1 MSDQDTSQLA
11 ENAEPFRIALV
22 QMDPHLGDRAGNRR
36 VILER
41 IAEAAR
47 AGARLV
53 VFPECALSGYV
64 YDSAEAALPA
74 AETVPGETTE
84 AVAALCRQENIYAIV
99 GLLEHDTASG
109 TLYNSAFVAGPT
121 GLIANY
127 RKCHLPVLG
136 IDRFVGT
143 GDALP
148 VLTLPF
154 ARIGILI
161 CYDVRF
167 PEAAR
172 TLALRGADVLI
183 VPTNWPE
190 GAESAPEFL
199 TRARA
204 WENRFYVAACNRVGI
219 EEGTRFIGRSQV
231 VAPDGTFLAQAD
243 GLSETILYADI
254 RPADARRKRLVITP
268 GVFELD
274 PVGGRR
280 PELYGDLASPSGPGE
295 RS

>member
-1 MSDQDTSQLA
+1 MFT
-11 ENAEPFRIALV
+11 IAAV
-22 QMDPHLGDRAGNRR
+22 QMEPRLGARAQNRET
-36 VILER
+36 ILAR
-41 IAEAAR
+41 LREAAR
-47 AGARLV
+47 AGAHLV

-64 YDSAEAALPA
+64 FDSAEEALPA

-84 AVAALCRQENIYAIV
+84 AVSAACRELRVHAVV
-99 GLLEHDTASG
+99 GLLERDDATGA
-109 TLYNSAFVAGPT
+109 LYNSAFVAGPS
-121 GLIANY
+121 GLIADY
-127 RKCHLPVLG
+127 RKSHLPVLG
-136 IDRFVGT
+136 IDRFVGR
-143 GDALP
+143 GAELP
-148 VLTLPF
+148 VIDLPF

-172 TLALRGADVLI
+172 TLALRGADVIL

-190 GAESAPEFL
+190 GAESAPDFL

-204 WENRFYVAACNRVGI
+204 WENRVYLVACNRVG
-219 EEGTRFIGRSQV
+219 EERGTRFIGRSQV
-231 VAPDGTFLAQAD
+231 VAPNGTFLAQAA
-243 GLSETILYADI
+243 GTAETILTAEI
-254 RPADARRKRLVITP
+254 EPEQARQKKLVFVP

-280 PELYGDLASPSGPGE
+280 PDLYDELT

>member
-1 MSDQDTSQLA
+1 VTQPTSD
-11 ENAEPFRIALV
+11 ENARPFRMAVV
-22 QMDPHLGDRAGNRR
+22 QMDPKRGERAANRR

-41 IAEAAR
+41 LAETAA
-47 AGARLV
+47 AGAELT

-64 YDSAEAALPA
+64 YESAEEALPA

-84 AVAALCRQENIYAIV
+84 AVIAACRRHNAYAIV
-99 GLLEHDTASG
+99 GLLERDPVANI
-109 TLYNSAFVAGPT
+109 LYNSAFVAGPN
-121 GLIANY
+121 GLVANY

-136 IDRFVGT
+136 IDRFVAG

-148 VLTLPF
+148 VISLPF

-172 TLALRGADVLI
+172 ALALDGADVII

-190 GAESAPEFL
+190 GAESSPEFL
-199 TRARA
+199 TRTRA
-204 WENRFYVAACNRVGI
+204 WENRVTLAACNRVGV
-219 EEGTRFIGRSQV
+219 EQGTRFIGRSQIV
-231 VAPDGTFLAQAD
+231 DPNGRILQEAD
-243 GLSETILYADI
+243 GVSETILSAEID
-254 RPADARRKRLVITP
+254 PRLSRQKKIVFSP

-280 PELYGDLASPSGPGE
+280 PELYRRLTGPG
-295 RS
+295 R

>member
-1 MSDQDTSQLA
+1 MS
-11 ENAEPFRIALV
+11 FRVAAV
-22 QMDPHLGDRAGNRR
+22 QMDPKLGDRAANRGAM
-36 VILER
+36 L
-41 IAEAAR
+41 AHLEAA
-47 AGARLV
+47 ASQGAHLV

-64 YDSAEAALPA
+64 YGSAAEASPA
-74 AETVPGETTE
+74 AETVPGETSE
-84 AVAALCRQENIYAIV
+84 AFATACRRLNLYAIV
-99 GLLEHDTASG
+99 GLLEREG
-109 TLYNSAFVAGPT
+109 ETLYNSAFVVGPE
-121 GLIANY
+121 GLIACY

-136 IDRFVGT
+136 IDRYVGK

-148 VLTLPF
+148 IIELPF

-172 TLALRGADVLI
+172 SLALRGADALI

-190 GAESAPEFL
+190 GAESSPEFL

-204 WENRFYVAACNRVGI
+204 WENRVYVVACNRVGV
-219 EEGTRFIGRSQV
+219 EQGTRFIGRSQI

-243 GLSETILYADI
+243 GASETCLIADVDPALARQKRVII
-254 RPADARRKRLVITP
+254 RP
-268 GVFELD
+268 GEFELD

-280 PELYGDLASPSGPGE
+280 PDLYGNLAPEG
-295 RS
+295 

>member
-1 MSDQDTSQLA
+1 VISVA
-11 ENAEPFRIALV
+11 AV
-22 QMDPHLGDRAGNRR
+22 QMDPQRGERAANRR
-36 VILER
+36 AML
-41 IAEAAR
+41 AHLEAA
-47 AGARLV
+47 AGQGASLV

-64 YDSAEAALPA
+64 YDSAADALPA

-84 AVAALCRQENIYAIV
+84 AVLEACRRHNLVAVV
-99 GLLEHDTASG
+99 GLLEREG
-109 TLYNSAFVAGPT
+109 ETLYNSAFVAGPD
-121 GLIANY
+121 GLVANY

-136 IDRFVGT
+136 IDRYVGS

-148 VLTLPF
+148 VIDLPF
-154 ARIGILI
+154 ARIGLLI

-172 TLALRGADVLI
+172 SLALRGADILI

-204 WENRFYVAACNRVGI
+204 WENRVFVIACNRVGI
-219 EEGTRFIGRSQV
+219 EAGTRFIGRSQV
-231 VAPDGTFLAQAD
+231 VSPDGRFLAQAD
-243 GLSETILYADI
+243 GESETILTAEMD
-254 RPADARRKRLVITP
+254 PMQARQKRLVITP

-274 PVGGRR
+274 PIGGRR
-280 PELYGDLASPSGPGE
+280 PDLYGDLLPFSA
-295 RS
+295 

>member
-1 MSDQDTSQLA
+1 MT
-11 ENAEPFRIALV
+11 FRVAAV
-22 QMDPHLGDRAGNRR
+22 QMDPKLGDRAANRQTM
-36 VILER
+36 LEHLESAADKG
-41 IAEAAR
+41 AE
-47 AGARLV
+47 LV

-64 YDSAEAALPA
+64 YDSAEEALPA
-74 AETVPGETTE
+74 AETVPGETSE
-84 AVAALCRQENIYAIV
+84 AIAEACRRWNVYAIV
-99 GLLEHDTASG
+99 GLLEREG
-109 TLYNSAFVAGPT
+109 ETLYNSAFVAGPD
-121 GLIANY
+121 GLIACY

-136 IDRFVGT
+136 IDRYVGK
-143 GDALP
+143 GNELP
-148 VLTLPF
+148 IIELPF

-172 TLALRGADVLI
+172 SLALRGADALI

-204 WENRFYVAACNRVGI
+204 WENRVYVVACNRVGV
-219 EEGTRFIGRSQV
+219 EQGTRFIGRSQIV
-231 VAPDGTFLAQAD
+231 DPNGKILEQAD
-243 GLSETILYADI
+243 GETQTILSADI
-254 RPADARRKRLVITP
+254 DPQQARQKRIVIKP

-280 PELYGDLASPSGPGE
+280 PDLYGNLEHP
-295 RS
+295 

>member
-1 MSDQDTSQLA
+1 VTQFSSD
-11 ENAEPFRIALV
+11 ENIRPFRVAVV
-22 QMDPHLGDRAGNRR
+22 QMDPQRGDRAANRR

-41 IAEAAR
+41 LAETAA
-47 AGARLV
+47 AGAELT

-64 YDSAEAALPA
+64 YESAEEALPA
-74 AETVPGETTE
+74 AETVPGETSE
-84 AVAALCRQENIYAIV
+84 AVMEACRRHDTYAIV
-99 GLLEHDTASG
+99 GLLERDPATNAI
-109 TLYNSAFVAGPT
+109 YNSAFVAGPG

-136 IDRFVGT
+136 IDRFVAS

-148 VLTLPF
+148 VIPLPF

-161 CYDVRF
+161 CYDMRF

-172 TLALRGADVLI
+172 SLALDGADVI
-183 VPTNWPE
+183 VVPTNWPE
-190 GAESAPEFL
+190 GAESSPDFL

-204 WENRFYVAACNRVGI
+204 MENRVYLAACNRVGV
-219 EEGTRFIGRSQV
+219 EQGTRFIGRSQIV
-231 VAPDGTFLAQAD
+231 DPGGRILQEAD
-243 GLSETILYADI
+243 GVSETILSAEID
-254 RPADARRKRLVITP
+254 PRLSRQKKMVFSP

-280 PELYGDLASPSGPGE
+280 PELYGRLSMPG
-295 RS
+295 R

>member
-1 MSDQDTSQLA
+1 MQQGISIKSEQIDA
-11 ENAEPFRIALV
+11 VEPFCVAAV
-22 QMDPHLGDRAGNRR
+22 QMNPRLADRKHNRDY
-36 VILER
+36 ILE
-41 IAEAAR
+41 AMGKAVN
-47 AGARLV
+47 AGAQLV

-64 YDSAEAALPA
+64 YNSAADAMPA
-74 AETVPGETTE
+74 AEAVPGETSE
-84 AVAALCRQENIYAIV
+84 AVSEACRKHNIYAIV
-99 GLLEHDTASG
+99 GLLEREGD
-109 TLYNSAFVAGPT
+109 TLYNSAFVAGPS

-136 IDRFVGT
+136 IDRYVGK

-148 VLTLPF
+148 IIELPF

-172 TLALRGADVLI
+172 SLTLRGADVI
-183 VPTNWPE
+183 VVPTNWPE

-204 WENRFYVAACNRVGI
+204 WENRVYVVACNRVGV
-219 EEGTRFIGRSQV
+219 EEGTRFIGHSQIV
-231 VAPDGTFLAQAD
+231 DPNGKFLAQAD
-243 GLSETILYADI
+243 GTSETMLIAQID
-254 RPADARRKRLVITP
+254 PAESRRKKLVITP

-280 PELYGDLASPSGPGE
+280 PDLYGDLI
-295 RS
+295 